1 MRVYMRRSTFSA
13 RSQHWGRL
21 SVGPPQ
27 SAFLDPQRVKLHDPK
42 GHRPQISVVD
52 LPALYFIF
60 CGWIF
65 HLSHPHACRAHAVFS
80 MLVCERIYRSRDTH
94 LTREFRNSYS
104 FWDS

>member
-27 SAFLDPQRVKLHDPK
+27 SAFLDPQRVKLHDAK

-65 HLSHPHACRAHAVFS
+65 HLSHPMHAARTRFFQCLCVSGSTGAGT
-80 MLVCERIYRSRDTH
+80 RI
-94 LTREFRNSYS
+94 
-104 FWDS
+104 